1 MRLNVALYRV
11 MAYVTGV
18 VLIVLC
24 ILAIM
29 QIFVHDEAAVNV
41 VGTIHGALY
50 IVYLLVAF
58 PLTRRLRLTAGP
70 TAMRDE
76 APLPAMR
83 SCHPARRGGLRASR
97 EGQGRPE
104 SGDRNSLSPERRT
117 GVVRRRYRRLRG
129 GRFRPRTR
137 WTGRG

>member
-29 QIFVHDEAAVNV
+29 QIFVNDEAAVNV
-41 VGTIHGALY
+41 VGTIHGGLY

-58 PLTRRLRLTAGP
+58 PLTRRLRLAPGPRGRVLLAGP
-70 TAMRDE
+70 IPVMTFIVGGQRRPTAKH
-76 APLPAMR
+76 AP
-83 SCHPARRGGLRASR
+83 
-97 EGQGRPE
+97 
-104 SGDRNSLSPERRT
+104 RT
-117 GVVRRRYRRLRG
+117 GIS
-129 GRFRPRTR
+129 
-137 WTGRG
+137 

>member
-29 QIFVHDEAAVNV
+29 QLFVNDEAAVNI
-41 VGTIHGALY
+41 VGQIHGGLY

-58 PLTRRLRLTAGP
+58 PLTRRLRLRKGP
-70 TAMRDE
+70 TVAVLLAGTIPVMTFIVERHISHRYID
-76 APLPAMR
+76 PALARTDATARPQVPQPR
-83 SCHPARRGGLRASR
+83 S
-97 EGQGRPE
+97 
-104 SGDRNSLSPERRT
+104 
-117 GVVRRRYRRLRG
+117 
-129 GRFRPRTR
+129 
-137 WTGRG
+137 